1 MKTPITILFLLLSLS
16 AISQTTVTLQ
26 AGYSKSGDFH
36 GAIGYKYHSAAIEAG
51 FIAAPM
57 NTDRPL
63 YMTGLL
69 MCDIPLTDN
78 WNITPLAG
86 VSYKYFTSAKIYDKP
101 AGPVVGVRLVCR
113 YYFVQYA
120 RIDKQNFFSIGMKPF
135 TNAKKDL

>member
-1 MKTPITILFLLLSLS
+1 MKHTTTILFILLSIS

-26 AGYSKSGDFH
+26 TGYSKSGDFH
-36 GAIGYKYHSAAIEAG
+36 GAIGYKYKTAAIEAG

-69 MCDIPLTDN
+69 LIDIPLTDN

-86 VSYKYFTSAKIYDKP
+86 LSYKYFDSQKIYERP
-101 AGPVVGVRLVCR
+101 TGPVAGVRLVYR
-113 YYFVQYA
+113 YYFIQYA
-120 RIDKQNFFSIGMKPF
+120 RIDKTNFFSIGMKPL